1 MFLEDF
7 MVRALLAGIGVALVV
22 GPLGCFVVWRRM
34 SYFGDTLAHSA
45 LLGVVLG
52 LLLSVDPTVG
62 IVVTTAALAAV
73 IVLLQ
78 EQGRWATDTLLG
90 LLSHSTL
97 AVGIVAISLTARGR
111 IDLQAYLFGDILA
124 VGGSDLLWIWGG
136 GLAVMG
142 GLAAIWRPLLAVTVH
157 DELARA
163 EGISSFRVRLAFTM
177 LLAAVIAVAMKIVGI
192 LLITALLIIP
202 AAAARRISASP
213 ERMAAAAAAIGA
225 AAVVGGLW
233 GSLNLDTPSGPSI
246 VVAALALFAV
256 LQAVAGL
263 AGLARGSAREGAA
276 RPAAPRRP
284 AAGSVPP
291 PPGS

>member
-52 LLLSVDPTVG
+52 FLLSVDPTVG
-62 IVVTTAALAAV
+62 IVVTTASLAAA

-78 EQGRWATDTLLG
+78 EQKRWATDTLLG
-90 LLSHSTL
+90 LLSHSAL
-97 AVGIVAISLTARGR
+97 AVGLVAISLMTQVR

-124 VGGSDLLWIWGG
+124 VGLADLAWIWGG
-136 GLAVMG
+136 GLVVAG
-142 GLAAIWRPLLAVTVH
+142 GLLAVWRPLLAITVH

-163 EGISSFRVRLAFTM
+163 EGVRSFLVRLAFTL
-177 LLAAVIAVAMKIVGI
+177 LLATVIAIAMKIVGI

-202 AAAARRISASP
+202 AAAARRVSGSP

-233 GSLNLDTPSGPSI
+233 GSLRLDTPSGPSI
-246 VVAALALFAV
+246 VVTALLLFVAIQV
-256 LQAVAGL
+256 AAGL
-263 AGLARGSAREGAA
+263 AGLAR
-276 RPAAPRRP
+276 
-284 AAGSVPP
+284 AAGVLR
-291 PPGS
+291 G

>member
-52 LLLSVDPTVG
+52 FLLSVDPTVG
-62 IVVTTAALAAV
+62 IVVTTASLAAA

-78 EQGRWATDTLLG
+78 EQKRWATDTLLG
-90 LLSHSTL
+90 LLSHSAL
-97 AVGIVAISLTARGR
+97 AVGLVAISLMTQVR

-124 VGGSDLLWIWGG
+124 VGPADLAWIWGG
-136 GLAVMG
+136 GLVVAG
-142 GLAAIWRPLLAVTVH
+142 GLLAVWRPLLAITVH

-163 EGISSFRVRLAFTM
+163 EGVPSFLVRLAFTL
-177 LLAAVIAVAMKIVGI
+177 LLATVIAIAMKIVGI

-202 AAAARRISASP
+202 AAAARRVSGSP
-213 ERMAAAAAAIGA
+213 EQMAAAAAAIGA
-225 AAVVGGLW
+225 VAVVGGLW
-233 GSLNLDTPSGPSI
+233 GSLRLDTPSGPSI
-246 VVAALALFAV
+246 VVTALLLFVAIQV
-256 LQAVAGL
+256 VAGL
-263 AGLARGSAREGAA
+263 AGLARG
-276 RPAAPRRP
+276 
-284 AAGSVPP
+284 AAGRRAS
-291 PPGS
+291 